1 MRLLWIPLAAL
12 LLAGCAVVPVAP
24 PYAYVPRP
32 RPRFTYVYP
41 AYPGYAPGWYAPR
54 YYGHW

>member
-1 MRLLWIPLAAL
+1 MRWLWILLAAL
-12 LLAGCAVVPVAP
+12 LLAGCAVVPLAP

-32 RPRFTYVYP
+32 RPRITYV
-41 AYPGYAPGWYAPR
+41 YPGYAPGWYAPG

>member
-1 MRLLWIPLAAL
+1 MRWLWILLGAL
-12 LLAGCAVVPVAP
+12 LLAGCAVVPLAP

-32 RPRFTYVYP
+32 RPRTTYV
-41 AYPGYAPGWYAPR
+41 YPGYAPGWYAPG